1 MPDPAS
7 IVEAPREEMTGVDE
21 QLEIKTSIVHAE
33 EAGSKY
39 RHGTQDGV
47 DDVNDV
53 VKEAGGDFKVSLND
67 SRRIL
72 RKIDLFVCVP
82 MCIVYGL
89 QNLDKGTLSYAAVF
103 GLQAQTNLVGTE
115 YSWLTR

>member
-21 QLEIKTSIVHAE
+21 QLESKTSIVHAE
-33 EAGSKY
+33 EAGSKH
-39 RHGTQDGV
+39 RHGTQDGL